1 MLNVLLIDDNINDRL
16 LAICSLKK
24 EFADLQ
30 IAEIK
35 NPQELAQALEN
46 GVFDVVVTD
55 YQISWI
61 DGISI
66 LRTIKQHYPNC
77 PVVMFTSSGSQEIA
91 VEAMKSGLDD
101 YVLKSPKSSSRLATA
116 VRLAIEQAE
125 TRANAEAANRLK
137 DEFLVTLS
145 HELRTPLNAILGW
158 AQILLKQT
166 PNSSTTK
173 RALETI
179 VRNAKTQARIVEDI
193 LDISGI
199 ITGKFSLQ
207 VAPVD
212 LVAIINTVIASV
224 NPAIATKAIH
234 LEAKLAPLD
243 GQVLGDE
250 TRLQQI
256 FGNLLLNAVK
266 FTPEHGYIL
275 LQVKQ
280 VNIDA
285 VITVKDTGIGI
296 NAEFLPF
303 VFDRFSQADSSTTRS
318 YRGLGLGLAI
328 ARQLTELHGGT
339 IEATSLGEGYGA
351 TFTVKLPL
359 MSKQFLETNYL
370 TEVTYIDSNNIQDDC
385 QVRNNKL
392 CLTDLR
398 ILVVDDEVD
407 TRDLLIS
414 ILEQEGSEVITAA
427 SAQEAMVA
435 VCNSQFDLFVFD
447 IGLPQEDGYTLLTR
461 VRQLEQQH
469 NREIPAIALT
479 AYAAKE
485 YQQQALAVGF
495 QKYLAKPVEP
505 DELVV
510 AISSLLEIN
519 E

>member
-1 MLNVLLIDDNINDRL
+1 M
-16 LAICSLKK
+16 
-24 EFADLQ
+24 
-30 IAEIK
+30 
-35 NPQELAQALEN
+35 
-46 GVFDVVVTD
+46 
-55 YQISWI
+55 
-61 DGISI
+61 
-66 LRTIKQHYPNC
+66 
-77 PVVMFTSSGSQEIA
+77 
-91 VEAMKSGLDD
+91 
-101 YVLKSPKSSSRLATA
+101 
-116 VRLAIEQAE
+116 
-125 TRANAEAANRLK
+125 
-137 DEFLVTLS
+137 
-145 HELRTPLNAILGW
+145 
-158 AQILLKQT
+158 
-166 PNSSTTK
+166 
-173 RALETI
+173 
-179 VRNAKTQARIVEDI
+179 
-193 LDISGI
+193 
-199 ITGKFSLQ
+199 
-207 VAPVD
+207 
-212 LVAIINTVIASV
+212 
-224 NPAIATKAIH
+224 
-234 LEAKLAPLD
+234 
-243 GQVLGDE
+243 
-250 TRLQQI
+250 
-256 FGNLLLNAVK
+256 
-266 FTPEHGYIL
+266 